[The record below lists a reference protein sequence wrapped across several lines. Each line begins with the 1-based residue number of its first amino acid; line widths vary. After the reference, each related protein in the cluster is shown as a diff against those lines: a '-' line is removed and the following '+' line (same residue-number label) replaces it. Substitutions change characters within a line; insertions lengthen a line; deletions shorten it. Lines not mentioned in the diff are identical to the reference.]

1 MYVFI
6 IILDLTV
13 KLHSMVNYF
22 NSKCKLKFA
31 LNFIT
36 QSLGP
41 FVLFFFLNNC
51 LFLKTIIRYFVTQGG
66 GGVGWR
72 LGLL

>member
-1 MYVFI
+1 M
-6 IILDLTV
+6 
-13 KLHSMVNYF
+13 KLHIYSMVNYF

-41 FVLFFFLNNC
+41 LVFFFLNNC

-66 GGVGWR
+66 GGVGWG

>member
-1 MYVFI
+1 M
-6 IILDLTV
+6 

-41 FVLFFFLNNC
+41 FVFFVNNC
-51 LFLKTIIRYFVTQGG
+51 LFLKTIIHYFVTQGG
-66 GGVGWR
+66 GGVGWG